1 MFRRLQE
8 GGVLYS
14 TETEV
19 YFGVG
24 NVGAHIWEFLPPET
38 RSFGELVARLSTI
51 YRDVTPTQ
59 IRADVERF
67 IAELLENA
75 GVPKKAIGELAGLC
89 GGGVDVLEW
98 FDEREGRFGIE
109 VVVTN
114 RVWGPLF
121 GYRGSFDVEWPT
133 CAADAIP
140 PDVRPRR
147 EERRE

>member
-1 MFRRLQE
+1 MDPLDDNPLPCPTPSAVFRRLQE

-67 IAELLENA
+67 IAELLEN
-75 GVPKKAIGELAGLC
+75 GLVAYDTTPP
-89 GGGVDVLEW
+89 G
-98 FDEREGRFGIE
+98 EGRALDPE
-109 VVVTN
+109 
-114 RVWGPLF
+114 GPGTL
-121 GYRGSFDVEWPT
+121 GAY
-133 CAADAIP
+133 
-140 PDVRPRR
+140 
-147 EERRE
+147 